1 MKFSTSG
8 EDLVNSLS
16 KLNIVIPT
24 RSPLPI
30 LENILFELNG
40 NNLSLLASDL
50 EIFIRTKMEVSG
62 KEDGKIAIPAK
73 KIIEIARTLE
83 DKNLT
88 IESNEK
94 NRITIKTPNG
104 KYVVT
109 GESADDFPSPEEKTD
124 MEKIELDGHT
134 IKRFISKVIHAV
146 NTDDLRRNMAGIF
159 FDIRSNELICVA
171 TDGFRLGKIIKKNF
185 KHDNESESK
194 FTIPLKAC
202 TLVLRLNNN
211 DDSTIEFD
219 ENDLKISFDKV
230 ELYSK
235 LIDETFPNYENV
247 IPDDNDKIL
256 KISRDEL
263 SNSLKRALFF
273 TDVITK
279 RVKLEMAPDSMTI
292 KSDNPET
299 GSEGEETLE
308 CSFVSNVSSGEEK
321 PSAEGEDGG
330 KFTVAFNAGYL
341 LDAVHQ
347 METGEIN
354 ISFGTPSKA
363 AIATPT
369 EQSSDEN
376 YIELIM
382 PVRVG

>member
-1 MKFSTSG
+1 MKFTTSG
-8 EDLVNSLS
+8 ETLVNYLS
-16 KLNIVIPT
+16 KLNIVIPA

-30 LENILFELNG
+30 LENILFDLKG
-40 NNLSLLASDL
+40 NTLSLLGSDL
-50 EIFIRTKMEVSG
+50 EIFIRTTLDVQG
-62 KEDGKIAIPAK
+62 KEDGRIAIPAK

-83 DKNLT
+83 DKSLS
-88 IESNEK
+88 IEANEK

-104 KYVVT
+104 KYTVT
-109 GESADDFPSPEEKTD
+109 GESADDFPSPEEKAD
-124 MEKIELDGHT
+124 MNRIDLDGHT

-159 FDIRSNELICVA
+159 FDIRNDELRCVA
-171 TDGFRLGKIIKKNF
+171 TDGFRLGRIIKKNF
-185 KHDNESESK
+185 IHENNSEAK
-194 FTIPLKAC
+194 FTVPLKTC
-202 TLVLRLNNN
+202 TLILRLNNN

-219 ENDLKISFDKV
+219 ENDFKITFDQI

-247 IPDDNDKIL
+247 IPNDNDKIL
-256 KISRDEL
+256 KISNNEL

-273 TDVITK
+273 TDIITK
-279 RVKLEMAPDSMTI
+279 RVKLEMAPDNLMI

-299 GSEGEETLE
+299 GSEGEESLA
-308 CSFVSNVSSGEEK
+308 CSFVSNNET
-321 PSAEGEDGG
+321 EDEN
-330 KFTVAFNAGYL
+330 FTIAFNAGYL
-341 LDAVHQ
+341 LDAVQQ
-347 METGEIN
+347 METEEIN

-363 AIATPT
+363 AITTPT
-369 EQSSDEN
+369 EQRDNED